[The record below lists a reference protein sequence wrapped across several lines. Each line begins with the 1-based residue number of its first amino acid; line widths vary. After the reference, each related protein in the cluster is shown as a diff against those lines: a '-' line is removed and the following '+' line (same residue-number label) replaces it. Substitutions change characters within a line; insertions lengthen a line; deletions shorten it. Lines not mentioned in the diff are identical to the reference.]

1 MSVESN
7 PHGDVAEP
15 SDGVESDRL
24 CIEWSFQLM
33 KHNCMSVPVA
43 RENLKQKGCVMRR
56 LRPGCL
62 QRILLQE
69 ILDLFNYDGH
79 ID

>member
-1 MSVESN
+1 
-7 PHGDVAEP
+7 
-15 SDGVESDRL
+15 
-24 CIEWSFQLM
+24 M

-79 ID
+79 IDQIWNG